1 MILSLD
7 NIQLKTGDSTFVVFR
22 FYIEYFFI
30 INIGTLSGAYKYSY
44 FYLLF
49 WTFYRNLHTYF
60 KEYFFYRRI
69 TGMDNHVVI
78 MAGGIGSR
86 FWPMSTPEC
95 PKQFIDVMGCGRSL
109 IQLTA
114 DRFDGV
120 CPRENM
126 WVVTSEK
133 YIDIVREQ
141 LPEIPESNILAEPC
155 ARNTAPCIAFACWKI
170 KKKHPNAN
178 IVVTPSDALVIDT
191 GEFRRVME
199 KALRF
204 TDDGSAIV
212 TIGIRPTRPE
222 TGYGYIA
229 AADHLQTDKE
239 IYTVDAFKEKPD
251 KETAEKYLAEG
262 NFFWNA
268 GIFVWNVRT
277 ITSVMRVYAPGIAQ
291 IFDRI
296 FPDFY
301 TEKENETI
309 KKLFPTCES
318 ISIDYAVME
327 KAQEIY
333 VLPASFGW
341 SDLGTWGALRG
352 LLPQDKSGNATVGT
366 DIRLYESKNCIVHAS
381 EEKRVVIQGLDGYI
395 IAEKD
400 NTLLICK
407 LEEEQRIK
415 EFSK

>member
-1 MILSLD
+1 
-7 NIQLKTGDSTFVVFR
+7 
-22 FYIEYFFI
+22 
-30 INIGTLSGAYKYSY
+30 
-44 FYLLF
+44 
-49 WTFYRNLHTYF
+49 
-60 KEYFFYRRI
+60 
-69 TGMDNHVVI
+69 

-170 KKKHPNAN
+170 KKKHPRAN
-178 IVVTPSDALVIDT
+178 IVVTPSDALVINT

-204 TDDGSAIV
+204 TDDSSAIV

-229 AADHLQTDKE
+229 AANQLQTDKE

-309 KKLFPTCES
+309 KKLFPTCEA

-352 LLPQDKSGNATVGT
+352 LLPQDKSGNATVGA
-366 DIRLYESKNCIVHAS
+366 DVRLYESKNCIVHTS

-407 LEEEQRIK
+407 LDEEQRIK

>member
-1 MILSLD
+1 
-7 NIQLKTGDSTFVVFR
+7 
-22 FYIEYFFI
+22 
-30 INIGTLSGAYKYSY
+30 
-44 FYLLF
+44 
-49 WTFYRNLHTYF
+49 
-60 KEYFFYRRI
+60 
-69 TGMDNHVVI
+69 MDNHVVI

-178 IVVTPSDALVIDT
+178 VVVTPSDALVIDT
-191 GEFRRVME
+191 GEFRRVVE

-204 TDDGSAIV
+204 TDDSSAIV
-212 TIGIRPTRPE
+212 TIGIRPTRAE

-229 AADHLQTDKE
+229 AADQLQTDKE
-239 IYTVDAFKEKPD
+239 IFTVDAFKEKPD
-251 KETAEKYLAEG
+251 KETAEKYLLEG
-262 NFFWNA
+262 NYFWNA

-277 ITSVMRVYAPGIAQ
+277 ITSVMRVYAPGS
-291 IFDRI
+291 
-296 FPDFY
+296 PPW
-301 TEKENETI
+301 TI
-309 KKLFPTCES
+309 
-318 ISIDYAVME
+318 
-327 KAQEIY
+327 
-333 VLPASFGW
+333 
-341 SDLGTWGALRG
+341 
-352 LLPQDKSGNATVGT
+352 PQDKSGNAMVGT
-366 DIRLYESKNCIVHAS
+366 DIRLYESKNCIVHTS
-381 EEKRVVIQGLDGYI
+381 EEKHVVIQGLDGYI

-400 NTLLICK
+400 DTLLICK

>member
-1 MILSLD
+1 MLED
-7 NIQLKTGDSTFVVFR
+7 Q
-22 FYIEYFFI
+22 E
-30 INIGTLSGAYKYSY
+30 
-44 FYLLF
+44 
-49 WTFYRNLHTYF
+49 
-60 KEYFFYRRI
+60 
-69 TGMDNHVVI
+69 
-78 MAGGIGSR
+78 
-86 FWPMSTPEC
+86 
-95 PKQFIDVMGCGRSL
+95 
-109 IQLTA
+109 
-114 DRFDGV
+114 
-120 CPRENM
+120 
-126 WVVTSEK
+126 
-133 YIDIVREQ
+133 
-141 LPEIPESNILAEPC
+141 
-155 ARNTAPCIAFACWKI
+155 
-170 KKKHPNAN
+170 KHPNAN

-229 AADHLQTDKE
+229 AADQLQTDKE

-309 KKLFPTCES
+309 KKLFPTCEA

-327 KAQEIY
+327 KATGNLCTSGFFRL
-333 VLPASFGW
+333 VGLG
-341 SDLGTWGALRG
+341 DLGSAPRTV
-352 LLPQDKSGNATVGT
+352 AT
-366 DIRLYESKNCIVHAS
+366 R
-381 EEKRVVIQGLDGYI
+381 
-395 IAEKD
+395 
-400 NTLLICK
+400 
-407 LEEEQRIK
+407 
-415 EFSK
+415 

>member
-1 MILSLD
+1 MS
-7 NIQLKTGDSTFVVFR
+7 
-22 FYIEYFFI
+22 
-30 INIGTLSGAYKYSY
+30 
-44 FYLLF
+44 
-49 WTFYRNLHTYF
+49 
-60 KEYFFYRRI
+60 
-69 TGMDNHVVI
+69 MDNHIVI

-95 PKQFIDVMGCGRSL
+95 PKQFIDVMGCGRTL

-120 CPRENM
+120 CPRENV

-155 ARNTAPCIAFACWKI
+155 ARNTAPCIAYACWKI
-170 KKKHPNAN
+170 KKKHPNDN
-178 IVVTPSDALVIDT
+178 VVVTPSDALVIDT
-191 GEFRRVME
+191 GEFRRVVE

-204 TDDGSAIV
+204 TDNSSAIV
-212 TIGIRPTRPE
+212 TLGIRPTRPE

-229 AADHLQTDKE
+229 AGDPIMTDKE
-239 IYTVDAFKEKPD
+239 IFTVDAFKEKPD
-251 KETAEKYLAEG
+251 RETADRYLAEG
-262 NFFWNA
+262 GYFWNA

-309 KKLFPTCES
+309 KKLFPTCEA

-352 LLPQDKSGNATVGT
+352 LLPQDKSGNATVGP
-366 DIRLYESKNCIVHAS
+366 DVRLYESKNCIVHTS

-400 NTLLICK
+400 QTLLICK
-407 LEEEQRIK
+407 LDEEQRIK